1 MAYRDWF
8 TSLAEVASSPGRTVR
23 LDKAKKVVKEA
34 LIAKLNKALKEIKED
49 KEAWIADLL
58 AKAELIDKDKKAADE
73 DPLGDFKEWLDPSN

>member
-8 TSLAEVASSPGRTVR
+8 TALKAEVASSPGRTVR
-23 LDKAKKVVKEA
+23 LDKAKKVA
-34 LIAKLNKALKEIKED
+34 LIAKLDKALKEVKEA

>member
-8 TSLAEVASSPGRTVR
+8 TSLKAFKAEVASSPGR
-23 LDKAKKVVKEA
+23 LDKAKKVA
-34 LIAKLNKALKEIKED
+34 LIAKLDKALKEAKEA